1 MTGAARPPYAR
12 LSGFYLFYFAILGI
26 LLPFWPLYLSEVGL
40 SVSEIGTL
48 MAVLMMTRIVS
59 PMLWGRIGDR
69 VSRRMQVVQWGS
81 FAAAVCFAGVFVR
94 TDYYWL
100 LWIVAGY
107 SFFWNAVLPQFEVVT
122 LRYLGAQ
129 HHRYSQ
135 IRAWGSVGFIGAA
148 IGLGWYFDRASIGH
162 VPVML
167 LLSFVALWFLA
178 VSIPGVERPVQQQN
192 TVPQITLLL
201 NKNFVGFIAAGLLMQ
216 LAHGPYY
223 TYFSLF
229 VEDAG
234 YSKQATGFYWALG
247 AISETLLFLVM
258 HKILPKTGTYRLFQ
272 FALCCSVVRWML
284 LDYWVSSTTAL
295 FFIQIMHAGTFGA
308 FHAASIDFLRRY
320 VPEGLSGQGQAL
332 YSMFCYG
339 VGGALGSLLS
349 AWLWPFSPTYAF
361 AMASAVSLIAVIIA
375 YMTMNKS

>member
-1 MTGAARPPYAR
+1 MTRAVKLPHAR

-26 LLPFWPLYLSEVGL
+26 LLPFWPLYLSDIGL
-40 SVSEIGTL
+40 SVAEIGTL

-69 VSRRMQVVQWGS
+69 VPRRMRVVQWGS
-81 FAAAVCFAGVFVR
+81 LAAAICFAGVFLR
-94 TDYYWL
+94 SDYYWL

-122 LRYLGAQ
+122 LRYLGDQ

-135 IRAWGSVGFIGAA
+135 IRAWGSVGFITAA
-148 IGLGWYFDRASIGH
+148 MGLGWYFDLASISH
-162 VPVML
+162 VPLML
-167 LLSFVALWFLA
+167 LVCFVALWLLA
-178 VSIPGVERPVQQQN
+178 ASIPGVEESTGKSRAAPS
-192 TVPQITLLL
+192 ISSLL
-201 NKNFVGFIAAGLLMQ
+201 NKNVIGFMVAGLLMQ

-229 VEDAG
+229 VEGAG

-272 FALCCSVVRWML
+272 LALWCSVARWLL
-284 LDYWVSSTTAL
+284 LDYWVSSATAL

-349 AWLWPFSPTYAF
+349 AWLWPLSPTYAF
-361 AMASAVSLIAVIIA
+361 AMASGVSVLAVIIA

>member
-1 MTGAARPPYAR
+1 MARAVSIPHAR
-12 LSGFYLFYFAILGI
+12 LSGYYLFYFGILGI
-26 LLPFWPLYLSEVGL
+26 LLPFWPLYLSDLGL
-40 SVSEIGTL
+40 SIAEIGTL

-59 PMLWGRIGDR
+59 PMLWGRIADR
-69 VSRRMQVVQWGS
+69 MSRRMRVVQWGS
-81 FAAAVCFAGVFVR
+81 FAAAVCFAGVFLR
-94 TDYYWL
+94 TDYQWL

-122 LRYLGAQ
+122 LRYLGEQ

-135 IRAWGSVGFIGAA
+135 IRAWGSVGFIGTAM
-148 IGLGWYFDRASIGH
+148 GLGWYFDIASITH
-162 VPVML
+162 VPIVL
-167 LLSFVALWFLA
+167 LVCFVALWLLA
-178 VSIPGVERPVQQQN
+178 ISIPGVEKPLQNNNTSPPVS
-192 TVPQITLLL
+192 LLF
-201 NKNFVGFIAAGLLMQ
+201 NKNVIGFILAGLLMQ

-234 YSKQATGFYWALG
+234 YSKQSTGFYWALG

-272 FALCCSVVRWML
+272 FALWCSVARWIL
-284 LDYWVSSTTAL
+284 LDYWVTSAGAL

-349 AWLWPFSPTYAF
+349 AWLWPLSPTYAF
-361 AMASAVSLIAVIIA
+361 AMASGVSLLAVFIA